1 MHAENDAPTRPE
13 IRMSFRSNIYLYN
26 RKQMGLFSI
35 LSTELNYKLTKV
47 SELEDEAKS
56 KYKTS
61 LEQAYSNNAM
71 VRNDCVVF
79 NWQRYTW

>member
-13 IRMSFRSNIYLYN
+13 IRMSFRSNIYLCN